1 MPMNRAVHPLPHAP
15 TAPERR
21 SSALPRTGPCPVAAP
36 GSRVAA
42 GLCAALAGAALHL
55 APATLRAQPALS
67 ETLAWRCEVVYL
79 PARSTWVRSLTLRV
93 EGQRITELRIDAQP
107 VHTFAV
113 EGTLLLTSMD
123 NERIA
128 IDVAAG
134 DWTSDF
140 RGLATGRG
148 RCEREPVSNRP

>member
-1 MPMNRAVHPLPHAP
+1 MGAFILNRLREPSTWRGLLTLATVLGV
-15 TAPERR
+15 
-21 SSALPRTGPCPVAAP
+21 ALTPDQAE
-36 GSRVAA
+36 SI
-42 GLCAALAGAALHL
+42 ALAGAALHL
-55 APATLRAQPALS
+55 APATLRAQQTLS

-134 DWTSDF
+134 GWTSDF

-148 RCEREPVSNRP
+148 RCEREPVSIRP

>member
-1 MPMNRAVHPLPHAP
+1 VSHAL
-15 TAPERR
+15 TAPGRR
-21 SSALPRTGPCPVAAP
+21 L
-36 GSRVAA
+36 AA
-42 GLCAALAGAALHL
+42 GLRAALAGVALHL
-55 APATLRAQPALS
+55 APAPLRAQPALD
-67 ETLAWRCEVVYL
+67 ETLAWRCEVAYL
-79 PARSTWVRSLTLRV
+79 PARSTWVRSLALRV